1 MSFRRNLM
9 LFSACTA
16 VAVSPVFRN
25 QAVAQTSPASS
36 NGVPSQS
43 SNQTSETATDVPFDV
58 EVKRQQLLLKQKDV
72 VSAITEVGPKE
83 IEAAGSIGS
92 VQSLLQ
98 QSAPNIHVY
107 QQGPGQNF
115 PIISVRGVRGAE
127 LAQTLDGIPTQDLIF
142 GGQGAF
148 ETSNVGAPFTLEEI
162 DGVTVYPGVSAPGT
176 QGYGTTGGTLAYTSK
191 KPTDESF
198 VDLLGSVGSF
208 GTTEYGFTANSGKIQ
223 ELDGLKVLLQY
234 TATNTGGYVD
244 NTNAQYRDMLF
255 AFDKPY
261 DGGLSH
267 VTGTVIYNN
276 DFGYIQPQ
284 PTATPLLDFY
294 GKYYN
299 SPKSEQFFRQDN
311 DFLTVIVGDQTYI
324 SDTFNFSGNL
334 FYIHE
339 NSDGTSY
346 ENPNLFIQP
355 GAPSY
360 NGGPNTSY
368 YYFSQNISNFYGA
381 GYYGGPGTPRYNARF
396 FNYNP
401 NIYGD
406 SNLGFGNNAQRSIV
420 VTDTEGATPKF
431 QAFLPFN
438 NITLGGLVARSK
450 QSSQTFYG
458 GTPDIPLEPLTNALP
473 GQTDTRTIYQIFLQD
488 KIDLLD
494 DTLHIEPGLTF
505 EGALSQLNVGA
516 GFSHNPLV
524 DANGGYELQKWDR
537 ELLPYIGA
545 HYDLPYNLTAFG
557 SYGESALYAPLD
569 DFALGNAGSSTTA
582 PSPAIA
588 HAFEGGLRYNTEDL
602 LVSADYFYQKIDR
615 AFGFFQNPKTQ
626 LNINSNVGIEEFKG
640 VEAAVKYKITPE
652 ITAFG
657 NAGYTLAKYLTS
669 YPGFTSIGKD
679 QFGYAFKGQPIS
691 GVPDWTA
698 TIGVDYNK
706 KDQFVEGDEFFAR
719 LFTNYT
725 GAQPTSLD
733 LNPNQ
738 TDIGSGASV
747 VPGGTLGAA
756 TTSNKKL
763 PASQLVPICCG
774 TFGSIRPYWIVNAV
788 IDYTY
793 PVHYAYVKQVK
804 FELNAQNIF
813 NTHFFGYYYNQYAPL
828 EGSYGDSGNAFND
841 GLVGPPASVQFTTT
855 VRF

>member
-9 LFSACTA
+9 LFTACTA
-16 VAVSPVFRN
+16 VALSPVYRDR
-25 QAVAQTSPASS
+25 AVAQTAPDASAQA
-36 NGVPSQS
+36 GDAPI
-43 SNQTSETATDVPFDV
+43 ADI

-72 VSAITEVGPKE
+72 VSAITEVGPRE
-83 IEAAGSIGS
+83 VEAAGNIGS

-98 QSAPNIHVY
+98 QAAPNVHVY

-148 ETSNVGAPFTLEEI
+148 EVSNVGAPFTLEQIE
-162 DGVTVYPGVSAPGT
+162 GVTVYPGVSAPGT
-176 QGYGTTGGTLAYTSK
+176 QGYGTTGGTLAYQSK
-191 KPTDESF
+191 KPSDERYF
-198 VDLLGSVGSF
+198 DVLGSVGSF
-208 GTTEYGFTANSGKIQ
+208 GPTTEYGFTANSGKIA
-223 ELDGLKVLLQY
+223 ELGDLKVLLQY
-234 TATNTGGYVD
+234 TSTNTGGYVD
-244 NTNAQYRDMLF
+244 NTNAQYHDMLF
-255 AFDKPY
+255 SFDKPY

-267 VTGTVIYNN
+267 ITGTVIYNS
-276 DFGYIQPQ
+276 DSGYIQPQ

-324 SDTFNFSGNL
+324 NDSLNFSGNL

-339 NSDGTSY
+339 NSDSTSY

-368 YYFSQNISNFYGA
+368 YYFSQNISNFYGP
-381 GYYGGPGTPRYNARF
+381 GYYGGPGTPRYNSRF
-396 FNYNP
+396 FAYDP

-406 SNLGFGNNAQRSIV
+406 SNLGFGNNSERQQV
-420 VTDTEGATPKF
+420 FTDTMGAAPKF
-431 QAFLPFN
+431 QAFLPYN

-450 QSSQTFYG
+450 QSSQIFYG
-458 GTPDIPLEPLTNALP
+458 GTPNIPLDPLVNALP
-473 GQTDTRTIYQIFLQD
+473 ADTDTRVIYQIYAQD
-488 KIDLLD
+488 KIDLFD
-494 DTLHIEPGLTF
+494 NTLHIEPGLTF
-505 EGALSQLNVGA
+505 EGALSQLNRPTSFINPA
-516 GFSHNPLV
+516 KNPLV

-537 ELLPYIGA
+537 ELLPYIGGS
-545 HYDLPYNLTAFG
+545 YDLPYNVTVFG

-569 DFALGNAGSSTTA
+569 DFALGNAGSSTAA

-588 HAFEGGLRYNTEDL
+588 HAFEGGLRYNTENL
-602 LVSADYFYQKIDR
+602 LLSADYFYQKIDR
-615 AFGFFQNPKTQ
+615 AFGFFQNPKTL
-626 LNINSNVGIEEFKG
+626 LNVNSNVGQQEFKG
-640 VEAAVKYKITPE
+640 VEATVKYKVTPE
-652 ITAFG
+652 ITLFG
-657 NAGYTLAKYLTS
+657 NAGYTLAKYLQS

-698 TIGVDYNK
+698 TIGIDYNK
-706 KDQFVEGDEFFAR
+706 KSQFVEGDEVFAR

-738 TDIGSGASV
+738 TDIGTGSTL

-756 TTSNKKL
+756 TTTNKKL
-763 PASQLVPICCG
+763 PASQLTPICCG

-841 GLVGPPASVQFTTT
+841 GLVGPPASVTLTTT